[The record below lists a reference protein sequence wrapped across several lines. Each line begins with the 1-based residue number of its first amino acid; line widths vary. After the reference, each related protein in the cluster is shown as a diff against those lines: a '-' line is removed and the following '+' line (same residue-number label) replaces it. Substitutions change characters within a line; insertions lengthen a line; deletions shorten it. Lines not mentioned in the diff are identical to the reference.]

1 MTPPGHYAARKES
14 RVKGI
19 FEKYLLALRKAP
31 VDDKTEH
38 TDRSALE
45 TLLQTLADEF
55 NEGVKVQHEPKR
67 AANRGAPDFKVTESG
82 LILGY
87 VENKGIDENL
97 NKVLKSEQIKKY
109 KSLSSN
115 IVLTDYLDFVWI
127 NKFGDPQRERLC
139 HATDLESKKFK
150 LDENR
155 VAAVTSWGGGR
166 PPPGALSRARRHGAA
181 PQTSAPASPF

>member
-1 MTPPGHYAARKES
+1 
-14 RVKGI
+14 
-19 FEKYLLALRKAP
+19 
-31 VDDKTEH
+31 
-38 TDRSALE
+38 
-45 TLLQTLADEF
+45 
-55 NEGVKVQHEPKR
+55 VKVQHEPKR

-97 NKVLKSEQIKKY
+97 NKV
-109 KSLSSN
+109 
-115 IVLTDYLDFVWI
+115 VLTDYLDFAWI

-155 VAAVTSWGGGR
+155 VAAVNSWGGGR